1 MHELVVRDMDSLE
14 QTVQNH
20 LKSFT
25 KILPSHVETWKKLLG
40 EAETPARALSNY
52 AEQLRHVER

>member
-1 MHELVVRDMDSLE
+1 MNEPLCRDMDSLE
-14 QTVQNH
+14 QSVQNH
-20 LKSFT
+20 LKKFT

-40 EAETPARALSNY
+40 EAQTPARALMNY